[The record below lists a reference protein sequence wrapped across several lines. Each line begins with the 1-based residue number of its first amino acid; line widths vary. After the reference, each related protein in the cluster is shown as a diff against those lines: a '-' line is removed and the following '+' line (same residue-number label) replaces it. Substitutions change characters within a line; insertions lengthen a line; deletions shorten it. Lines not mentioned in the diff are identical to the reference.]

1 MKTKCGYIAFVGVP
15 NVGKSTLLNSLV
27 GTKLSIVTP
36 KPQTTRKRVIG
47 VRTDDDSQMIFL
59 DTPGI
64 VEPRYE
70 LHRVMMQYVD
80 YAIAEADI
88 IGYMIDVSI
97 HKNPDTSIDEEVKEK
112 LETFKKHLILI
123 LNKIDLLE
131 DSKLVL
137 PLIDDYNKLGLFEEF
152 VPISATKLAGIDEL
166 IKVFKQYL
174 PEGEFL
180 YEADILSTQ
189 TERFF
194 VSELIREKLFTMY
207 KDEVPYSTEVQILEF
222 KEREKGKWYIS
233 AEIIVDK
240 ETQKPI
246 IIGAGGSRIK
256 KLGEQTRK
264 EIEVHLGVP
273 VYLELFVKV
282 RKNWRNNKNMLKYF
296 GY

>member
-1 MKTKCGYIAFVGVP
+1 MKTKCGYVTLIGEP
-15 NVGKSTLLNSLV
+15 NVGKSTLLNALV

-36 KPQTTRKRVIG
+36 KPQTTRKRVVG
-47 VRTDDDSQMIFL
+47 VRTDEDSQMIFL

-80 YAIAEADI
+80 FAIAEADI
-88 IGYMIDVSI
+88 IGFMIDVAI
-97 HKNPDTSIDEEVKEK
+97 HKDPAVALTEQVKERLK
-112 LETFKKHLILI
+112 TFDKTLILI
-123 LNKIDLLE
+123 LNKIDLLK
-131 DSKLVL
+131 DSKEVL
-137 PLIDDYNKLGLFEEF
+137 PIIEEYNKLGLFREF
-152 VPISATKLAGIDEL
+152 VPISATKLAGVDEL

-180 YEADILSTQ
+180 YEEDVLSTQ
-189 TERFF
+189 SERFF
-194 VSELIREKLFTMY
+194 VSELIREKLFTMF
-207 KDEVPYSTEVQILEF
+207 KDEVPYSTEVQIVDF

-233 AEIIVDK
+233 AEIIVEK

-256 KLGEQTRK
+256 KLGEITRK
-264 EIEVHLGVP
+264 EIENHLGVP

-282 RKNWRNNKNMLKYF
+282 RKNWRNNKNYLKFF

>member
-1 MKTKCGYIAFVGVP
+1 MKTKCGYVTLIGEP
-15 NVGKSTLLNSLV
+15 NVGKSTLLNALV

-36 KPQTTRKRVIG
+36 KPQTTRKRVVG
-47 VRTDDDSQMIFL
+47 VRTDEDSQMIFL

-80 YAIAEADI
+80 FAIAEADI
-88 IGYMIDVSI
+88 IGFMIDVAI
-97 HKNPDTSIDEEVKEK
+97 HKDPAVALTEQVKERLK
-112 LETFKKHLILI
+112 TFDKTLILI
-123 LNKIDLLE
+123 LNKIDLLK
-131 DSKLVL
+131 DSKEVL
-137 PLIDDYNKLGLFEEF
+137 PIIEEYNKLGLFREF
-152 VPISATKLAGIDEL
+152 VPISATKLAGVDEL

-180 YEADILSTQ
+180 YEEDVLSTQ
-189 TERFF
+189 SERFF
-194 VSELIREKLFTMY
+194 VSELIREKLFTMF
-207 KDEVPYSTEVQILEF
+207 KDEVPYSTEVQIVDF

-233 AEIIVDK
+233 AEIIVEK

-256 KLGEQTRK
+256 KLGEITRK
-264 EIEVHLGVP
+264 EIENHLSVP

-282 RKNWRNNKNMLKYF
+282 RKNWRNNKNYLKFF

>member
-1 MKTKCGYIAFVGVP
+1 
-15 NVGKSTLLNSLV
+15 LNALV

-36 KPQTTRKRVIG
+36 KPQTTRKRVVG
-47 VRTDDDSQMIFL
+47 VRTDEDSQMIFL

-80 YAIAEADI
+80 FAIAEADI
-88 IGYMIDVSI
+88 IGFMIDVAI
-97 HKNPDTSIDEEVKEK
+97 HKDPAVALTEQVKERLK
-112 LETFKKHLILI
+112 TFDKTLILI
-123 LNKIDLLE
+123 LNKIDLLK
-131 DSKLVL
+131 DSKEVL
-137 PLIDDYNKLGLFEEF
+137 PIIEEYNKLGLFREF
-152 VPISATKLAGIDEL
+152 VPISATKLAGVDEL

-180 YEADILSTQ
+180 YEEDVLSTQ
-189 TERFF
+189 SERFF
-194 VSELIREKLFTMY
+194 VSELIREKLFTMF
-207 KDEVPYSTEVQILEF
+207 KDEVPYSTEVQIVDF

-233 AEIIVDK
+233 AEIIVEK

-256 KLGEQTRK
+256 KLGEITRK
-264 EIEVHLGVP
+264 EIENHLGVP

-282 RKNWRNNKNMLKYF
+282 RKNWRNNKNYLKFF

>member
-1 MKTKCGYIAFVGVP
+1 MKTKCGYVALIGEP
-15 NVGKSTLLNSLV
+15 NVGKSTLLNALV

-36 KPQTTRKRVIG
+36 KPQTTRKRVVG
-47 VRTDDDSQMIFL
+47 VRTDEDSQMIFL

-80 YAIAEADI
+80 FAIAEADI
-88 IGYMIDVSI
+88 IGFMIDVAI
-97 HKNPDTSIDEEVKEK
+97 HKDPAVALTEQVKERLK
-112 LETFKKHLILI
+112 TFDKTLILI
-123 LNKIDLLE
+123 LNKIDLLK
-131 DSKLVL
+131 DSKEVL
-137 PLIDDYNKLGLFEEF
+137 PIIEEYNKLGLFREF
-152 VPISATKLAGIDEL
+152 VPISATKLAGVDEL

-180 YEADILSTQ
+180 YEEDVLSTQ
-189 TERFF
+189 SERFF
-194 VSELIREKLFTMY
+194 VSELIREKLFTMF
-207 KDEVPYSTEVQILEF
+207 KDEVPYSTEVQIVDF

-233 AEIIVDK
+233 AEIIVEK

-256 KLGEQTRK
+256 KLGEITRK
-264 EIEVHLGVP
+264 EIENHLGVP

-282 RKNWRNNKNMLKYF
+282 RKNWRNNKNYLKFF

>member
-1 MKTKCGYIAFVGVP
+1 METKCGYVALIGEP
-15 NVGKSTLLNSLV
+15 NVGKSTLLNALV

-36 KPQTTRKRVIG
+36 KPQTTRKRVVG
-47 VRTDDDSQMIFL
+47 VRTDEDSQMIFL

-80 YAIAEADI
+80 FAIAEADI
-88 IGYMIDVSI
+88 IGFMIDVAI
-97 HKNPDTSIDEEVKEK
+97 HKDPAVALTEQVKERLK
-112 LETFKKHLILI
+112 TFDKTLILI
-123 LNKIDLLE
+123 LNKIDLLK
-131 DSKLVL
+131 DSKEVL
-137 PLIDDYNKLGLFEEF
+137 PIIEEYNKLGLFREF
-152 VPISATKLAGIDEL
+152 VPISATKLAGVDEL

-180 YEADILSTQ
+180 YEEDVLSTQ
-189 TERFF
+189 SERFF
-194 VSELIREKLFTMY
+194 VSELIREKLFTMF
-207 KDEVPYSTEVQILEF
+207 KDEVPYSTEVQIVDF

-233 AEIIVDK
+233 AEIIVEK

-256 KLGEQTRK
+256 KLGEITRK
-264 EIEVHLGVP
+264 EIENHLGVP

-282 RKNWRNNKNMLKYF
+282 RKNWRNNKNYLKFF

>member
-1 MKTKCGYIAFVGVP
+1 MKTKCGYVALIGEP
-15 NVGKSTLLNSLV
+15 NVGKSTLLNALV

-36 KPQTTRKRVIG
+36 KPQTTRKRVVG
-47 VRTDDDSQMIFL
+47 VRTDEDSQMIFL

-80 YAIAEADI
+80 FAIAEADI
-88 IGYMIDVSI
+88 IGFMIDVAI
-97 HKNPDTSIDEEVKEK
+97 HKDPTVALTEQVKERLK
-112 LETFKKHLILI
+112 TFDKTLILI
-123 LNKIDLLE
+123 LNKIDLLK
-131 DSKLVL
+131 DSKEVL
-137 PLIDDYNKLGLFEEF
+137 PIIEEYNKLGLFREF
-152 VPISATKLAGIDEL
+152 VPISATKLAGVDEL

-180 YEADILSTQ
+180 YEEDVLSTQ
-189 TERFF
+189 SERFF
-194 VSELIREKLFTMY
+194 VSELIREKLFTMF
-207 KDEVPYSTEVQILEF
+207 KDEVPYSTEVQIVDF

-233 AEIIVDK
+233 AEIIVEK

-256 KLGEQTRK
+256 KLGEITRK
-264 EIEVHLGVP
+264 EIENHLGVP

-282 RKNWRNNKNMLKYF
+282 RKNWRNNKNYLKFF

>member
-1 MKTKCGYIAFVGVP
+1 METKCGYVALIGEP
-15 NVGKSTLLNSLV
+15 NVGKSTLLNALV

-36 KPQTTRKRVIG
+36 KPQTTRKRVVG
-47 VRTDDDSQMIFL
+47 VRTDEDFQMIFL

-80 YAIAEADI
+80 FAIAEADI
-88 IGYMIDVSI
+88 IGFMIDVAI
-97 HKNPDTSIDEEVKEK
+97 HKDPAVALTEQVKERLK
-112 LETFKKHLILI
+112 TFDKTLILI
-123 LNKIDLLE
+123 LNKIDLLK
-131 DSKLVL
+131 DSKEVL
-137 PLIDDYNKLGLFEEF
+137 PIIEEYNKLGLFREF
-152 VPISATKLAGIDEL
+152 VPISATKLAGVDEL

-180 YEADILSTQ
+180 YEEDVLSTQ
-189 TERFF
+189 SERFF
-194 VSELIREKLFTMY
+194 VSELIREKLFTMF
-207 KDEVPYSTEVQILEF
+207 KDEVPYSTEVQIVDF

-233 AEIIVDK
+233 AEIIVEK

-256 KLGEQTRK
+256 KLGEITRK
-264 EIEVHLGVP
+264 EIENHLGVP

-282 RKNWRNNKNMLKYF
+282 RKNWRNNKNYLKFF

>member
-1 MKTKCGYIAFVGVP
+1 MKTKCGYIALVGVP

-137 PLIDDYNKLGLFEEF
+137 PIIDDYNKLGLFEEF

-273 VYLELFVKV
+273 IYLELFVKV

>member
-1 MKTKCGYIAFVGVP
+1 METKCGYVALIGEP
-15 NVGKSTLLNSLV
+15 NVGKSTLLNALV

-36 KPQTTRKRVIG
+36 KPQTTRKRVVG
-47 VRTDDDSQMIFL
+47 VRTDEDSQMIFL

-80 YAIAEADI
+80 FAIAEADI
-88 IGYMIDVSI
+88 IGFMIDVAI
-97 HKNPDTSIDEEVKEK
+97 HKDPAVALTEQVKERLK
-112 LETFKKHLILI
+112 TFDKTLILI
-123 LNKIDLLE
+123 LNKIDLLK
-131 DSKLVL
+131 DSKEVL
-137 PLIDDYNKLGLFEEF
+137 PIIEEYNKLGLFREF
-152 VPISATKLAGIDEL
+152 VPISATKLAGVDEL

-180 YEADILSTQ
+180 YEEDVLSTQ
-189 TERFF
+189 SERFF
-194 VSELIREKLFTMY
+194 VSELIREKLFTMF
-207 KDEVPYSTEVQILEF
+207 KDEVPYSTEVQIVDF

-233 AEIIVDK
+233 AEIIVEK
-240 ETQKPI
+240 ETQKPL

-256 KLGEQTRK
+256 KLGEITRK
-264 EIEVHLGVP
+264 EIENHLGVP

-282 RKNWRNNKNMLKYF
+282 RKNWRNNKNYLKFF

>member
-1 MKTKCGYIAFVGVP
+1 MKTKCGYVALIGEP
-15 NVGKSTLLNSLV
+15 NVGKSTLLNALV

-36 KPQTTRKRVIG
+36 KPQTTRKRVVG
-47 VRTDDDSQMIFL
+47 VRTDEDSQMIFL

-80 YAIAEADI
+80 FAIAEADI
-88 IGYMIDVSI
+88 IGFMIDVAI
-97 HKNPDTSIDEEVKEK
+97 HKDPAVALTEQVKERLK
-112 LETFKKHLILI
+112 TFDKTLILI
-123 LNKIDLLE
+123 LNKIDLLK
-131 DSKLVL
+131 DSKEVL
-137 PLIDDYNKLGLFEEF
+137 PIIEEYNKLGLFRKF
-152 VPISATKLAGIDEL
+152 VPISATKLAGVDEL

-180 YEADILSTQ
+180 YEEDVLSTQ
-189 TERFF
+189 SERFF
-194 VSELIREKLFTMY
+194 VSELIREKLFTMF
-207 KDEVPYSTEVQILEF
+207 KDEVPYSTEVQIVDF

-233 AEIIVDK
+233 AEIIVEK

-256 KLGEQTRK
+256 KLGEITRK
-264 EIEVHLGVP
+264 EIENHLGVP

-282 RKNWRNNKNMLKYF
+282 RKNWRNNKNYLKFF

>member
-1 MKTKCGYIAFVGVP
+1 MKTKCGYVALIGEP
-15 NVGKSTLLNSLV
+15 NVGKSTLLNALV

-36 KPQTTRKRVIG
+36 KPQTTRKRVVG
-47 VRTDDDSQMIFL
+47 VRTDEDSQMIFL

-80 YAIAEADI
+80 FAIAEADI
-88 IGYMIDVSI
+88 IGFMIDVAI
-97 HKNPDTSIDEEVKEK
+97 HKDPAVALTEQVKERLK
-112 LETFKKHLILI
+112 TFDKTLILI
-123 LNKIDLLE
+123 LNKIDLLKV
-131 DSKLVL
+131 SKEVL
-137 PLIDDYNKLGLFEEF
+137 PIIEEYNKLGLFREF
-152 VPISATKLAGIDEL
+152 VPISATKLAGVDEL

-180 YEADILSTQ
+180 YEEDVLSTQ
-189 TERFF
+189 SERFF
-194 VSELIREKLFTMY
+194 VSELIREKLFTMF
-207 KDEVPYSTEVQILEF
+207 KDEVPYSTEVQIVDF

-233 AEIIVDK
+233 AEIIVEK

-256 KLGEQTRK
+256 KLGEITRK
-264 EIEVHLGVP
+264 EIENHLGVP

-282 RKNWRNNKNMLKYF
+282 RKNWRNNKNYLKFF

>member
-1 MKTKCGYIAFVGVP
+1 MKTKCGNVALIGEP
-15 NVGKSTLLNSLV
+15 NVGKSTLLNALV

-36 KPQTTRKRVIG
+36 KPQTTRKRVVG
-47 VRTDDDSQMIFL
+47 VRTDEDSQMIFL

-80 YAIAEADI
+80 FAIAEADI
-88 IGYMIDVSI
+88 IGFMIDVAI
-97 HKNPDTSIDEEVKEK
+97 YKDPAVALTEQVKERLK
-112 LETFKKHLILI
+112 TFDKTLILI
-123 LNKIDLLE
+123 LNKIDLLK
-131 DSKLVL
+131 DSKEVL
-137 PLIDDYNKLGLFEEF
+137 PIIEEYNKLGLFREF
-152 VPISATKLAGIDEL
+152 VPISATKLAGVDEL

-180 YEADILSTQ
+180 YEEDVLSTQ
-189 TERFF
+189 SERFF
-194 VSELIREKLFTMY
+194 VSELIREKLFTMF
-207 KDEVPYSTEVQILEF
+207 KDEVPYSTEVQIVDF

-233 AEIIVDK
+233 AEIIVEK

-256 KLGEQTRK
+256 KLGEITRK
-264 EIEVHLGVP
+264 EIENHLGVP

-282 RKNWRNNKNMLKYF
+282 RKNWRNNKNYLKFF